1 MALPLDM
8 TTARELLVPYYPLE
22 LPAFVAGVPST
33 SSHAVAFTSSHYPRL
48 HCRPTSTAL
57 PSSSIRTENW
67 GKRMGGE
74 WGRNGQRA
82 GFFAKWPRGGHT
94 VARPRQIMELA
105 WLTLDRSCAVAID
118 EGSR

>member
-57 PSSSIRTENW
+57 PSSSIRKLGEEDGW
-67 GKRMGGE
+67 RMGKK
-74 WGRNGQRA
+74 WAAR

-105 WLTLDRSCAVAID
+105 
-118 EGSR
+118 